1 VFPSSSSFFEKMF
14 SENNF
19 EYFLYFELFINVLF
33 WKEKTKGKKKKK
45 NYQRKL
51 PYRSPSSHQFKT
63 FALNLK
69 ILRYIGISDRT
80 KIFYKLICKKQNHVS
95 IIM

>member
-45 NYQRKL
+45 IIKESYL
-51 PYRSPSSHQFKT
+51 IVVLHLTSSRH
-63 FALNLK
+63 
-69 ILRYIGISDRT
+69 LR
-80 KIFYKLICKKQNHVS
+80 
-95 IIM
+95 